1 MDWGRGMCN
10 GFHLYF
16 LFPLTP
22 LLAAKVT
29 GIEDAGEE
37 GQGSGMR
44 NDLTRCCIL
53 TSEPS
58 VLTGAQLLAPCEVLW
73 MVL

>member
-16 LFPLTP
+16 LLPLIP
-22 LLAAKVT
+22 LLAAIVT

-37 GQGSGMR
+37 SQESGMR
-44 NDLTRCCIL
+44 NDLTRCIL

-58 VLTGAQLLAPCEVLW
+58 ELTGAQLLAPCEVLW